1 MKLEKRE
8 ITLNEADS
16 LRDMLYTEKTVLEE
30 YVKAL
35 EQPLSKQT
43 QNELISSLQSV
54 AMRTCETRTLLQG
67 ILEQSEK

>member
-16 LRDMLYTEKTVLEE
+16 LRDMLYMEKTVLEE

-35 EQPLSKQT
+35 EHPLSKQT
-43 QNELISSLQSV
+43 QNQLIASLQSI
-54 AMRTCETRTLLQG
+54 ALRACETRTVLQG
-67 ILEQSEK
+67 ILEQSNK